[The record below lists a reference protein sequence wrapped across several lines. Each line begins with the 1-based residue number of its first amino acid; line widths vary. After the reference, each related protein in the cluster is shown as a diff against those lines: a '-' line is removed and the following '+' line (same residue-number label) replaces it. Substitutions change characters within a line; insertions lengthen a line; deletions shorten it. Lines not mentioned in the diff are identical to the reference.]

1 MRVRIV
7 GTVARPSAASYARAE
22 QPRLNVAA
30 FPYPLPAM
38 LSVTLRPSYLPLEYW
53 GQSSAKPL
61 RTRRSIP

>member
-1 MRVRIV
+1 MRVRI

-38 LSVTLRPSYLPLEYW
+38 LSVTLRPIVPALGILGPIECEAVAY
-53 GQSSAKPL
+53 
-61 RTRRSIP
+61 